1 MNKLYYISQGKS
13 SDEHLKNIE
22 SVCKAGVKLIQ
33 LRLKNVS
40 LQEYISVGK
49 QAKMICD
56 NYNATLII
64 NDNIEVAKVI
74 DADGVHLG
82 KEDDSIIKAKLELPN
97 KLIGGTANTLED
109 CLALIKNG
117 VNYIGLGPFKF
128 TETKKKLSPILGEE
142 GYKSIISEL
151 KKQGVD
157 IPIYAI
163 GGITTDHFE
172 QLFDVGIY
180 GMAVSGLLTDKNEE
194 TIKDI
199 VSRIKRLRMQ

>member
-1 MNKLYYISQGKS
+1 MNKLYYISQGES
-13 SDEHLKNIE
+13 LDEHLKNIE
-22 SVCKAGVKLIQ
+22 NVCKSNVELIQ

-49 QAKMICD
+49 QAKTICD

-109 CLALIKNG
+109 CLALIKSG

-128 TETKKKLSPILGEE
+128 TETKKKLSPILGLE
-142 GYKSIISEL
+142 GNKTIVSEL
-151 KKQGVD
+151 KKQGID

-163 GGITTDHFE
+163 GGITTDDFE
-172 QLFDVGIY
+172 QLFETGVY

-199 VSRIKRLRMQ
+199 ASKCVR